1 MNKFVFKL
9 EPLYEY
15 RQRLQELCQKEFG
28 EASKKLE
35 EEETKLQ
42 ALKDLHRKSCNEI
55 DDMKERS
62 EEVKDLHL
70 YYDYIAGLKRHIDQ
84 QGIIINSVRAAFEK
98 KRSEL
103 LESTKSTKV
112 IEVIKEK
119 HLDIYNHALNKEE
132 QKTND
137 DLVTSRFKRSG
148 V

>member
-42 ALKDLHRKSCNEI
+42 ALKDLYSKSCNEI

-62 EEVKDLHL
+62 EEVKDLNL

-98 KRSEL
+98 KRAEL